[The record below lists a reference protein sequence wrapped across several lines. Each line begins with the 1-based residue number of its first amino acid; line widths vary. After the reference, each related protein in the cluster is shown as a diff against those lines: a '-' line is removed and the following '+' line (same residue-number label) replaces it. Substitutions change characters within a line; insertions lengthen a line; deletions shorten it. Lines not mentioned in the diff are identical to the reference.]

1 MKKSF
6 PLLLNFSEEDEFL
19 IHFGKCRTPNNRRLL
34 SMFQRKFMEN
44 CRYQTTRTKERFYNW
59 FISKA
64 YCAFLESEE
73 YEYLEIE
80 IDYIIE
86 DFLFWNN

>member
-1 MKKSF
+1 
-6 PLLLNFSEEDEFL
+6 
-19 IHFGKCRTPNNRRLL
+19 
-34 SMFQRKFMEN
+34 MEN

-86 DFLFWNN
+86 DFWFWNN